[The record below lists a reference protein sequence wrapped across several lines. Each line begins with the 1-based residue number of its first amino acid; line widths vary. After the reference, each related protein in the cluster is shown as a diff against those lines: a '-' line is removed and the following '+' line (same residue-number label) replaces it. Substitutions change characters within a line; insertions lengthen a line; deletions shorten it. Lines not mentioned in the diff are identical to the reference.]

1 MKVHPYLNFDG
12 TAEEAFNFYRNV
24 FGGEI
29 KGMMKMKDA
38 PDGDKLPAEEQE
50 LVMHVALPIGND
62 IFLMASDIIPSA
74 GHKLQPGSQTYV
86 LLDVE
91 SREEAD
97 RLYQGLSDGGA
108 IEMEIQDVFWGAYY
122 GSFTDKFGIRWMINF
137 DKNAGC

>member
-1 MKVHPYLNFDG
+1 MRVHPYLYFDG
-12 TAEEAFNFYRNV
+12 KAEEAFKFYRNV

-29 KGMMKMKDA
+29 KDMMRMKDA
-38 PDGDKLPAEEQE
+38 PDGDRLPQEEQD

-74 GHKLQPGSQTYV
+74 GQKLQPGSQTYV

-91 SREEAD
+91 SKEEAD
-97 RLYQGLSDGGA
+97 RLYQGLSEGGD
-108 IEMEIQDVFWGAYY
+108 IEMKIQDVFWGAYY

-137 DKNAGC
+137 DKKAGA

>member
-1 MKVHPYLNFDG
+1 MRVHPYLYFDG
-12 TAEEAFNFYRNV
+12 KAEEAFKFYRNV

-29 KGMMKMKDA
+29 KDMMKMKDA
-38 PDGDKLPAEEQE
+38 PGGDKLPLEEQE
-50 LVMHVALPIGND
+50 LVMHIGLPIGND

-74 GHKLQPGSQTYV
+74 GQKLQAGSQTYV

-91 SREEAD
+91 SIEEAD
-97 RLYQGLSDGGA
+97 RLYLGLSEGGD

-137 DKNAGC
+137 DKKAGA